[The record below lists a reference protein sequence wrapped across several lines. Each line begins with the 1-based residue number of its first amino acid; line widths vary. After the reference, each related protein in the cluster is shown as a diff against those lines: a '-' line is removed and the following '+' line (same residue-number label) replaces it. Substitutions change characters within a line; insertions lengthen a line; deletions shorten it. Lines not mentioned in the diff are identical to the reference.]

1 MIEGPDTPT
10 KIVIEMRTTYRLMGI
25 ADFITLANALFGSI
39 AIFML
44 TLAVDGLHDPY
55 GTGIRN
61 QYIWA
66 AVLFII
72 LSVIGDIIDGPIA
85 RKYSKR
91 RILGGSLDIM
101 SDCLS
106 FCVAPALMIF
116 VMFGRMGSA
125 TPFWTVL
132 VAIGCCWLIATGM
145 LRLARFA
152 HEEGGYVS
160 YFNGLSSPASALL
173 LISLSLLIWLQPS
186 TGIGPSLSSW
196 DCNPLCFGKGGNKPY
211 FDFLIL
217 PLMVIAGAMM
227 ISDRKL
233 PKLKK
238 GLPMYASIVQMLC
251 LLIATIIMM
260 VHISGGGGA
269 YDLGISRIAAVL
281 LLTSSIL
288 VLLYFIMGP
297 SIVAQELQEQT
308 SEE

>member
-1 MIEGPDTPT
+1 
-10 KIVIEMRTTYRLMGI
+10 MRTTYRMMGI
-25 ADFITLANALFGSI
+25 ADFITLANAIFGSI
-39 AIFML
+39 AVFML
-44 TLAVDGLHDPY
+44 VLAVESLDDPY
-55 GTGIRN
+55 ENGMRN
-61 QYIWA
+61 QYIWS

-72 LSVIGDIIDGPIA
+72 FSIIGDIIDGPIA

-91 RILGGSLDIM
+91 KILGGSLDIM

-106 FCVAPALMIF
+106 FCFAPALMIF

-132 VAIGCCWLIATGM
+132 LAIGCCWLIATGM

-152 HEEGGYVS
+152 HEEGGYVP

-173 LISLSLLIWLQPS
+173 LMSLSLLIWLQPN

-196 DCNPLCFGKGGNKPY
+196 DCNPLCFGKGGDKPY

-217 PLMVIAGAMM
+217 PFMFIAGAMM

-238 GLPMYASIVQMLC
+238 GWPMYASIIQMLC

-260 VHISGGGGA
+260 IGHNYRDGNT
-269 YDLGISRIAAVL
+269 YDVGISRIGATL
-281 LLTSSIL
+281 LLISFTL
-288 VLLYFIMGP
+288 VVFYFIMGP
-297 SIVAQELQEQT
+297 SVVAKEMQEQT